1 LVFRNKKNPDRPI
14 RLAVFFS
21 GGGSTLQNL
30 VDRIGEGKLNARIEW
45 TLASRSHAS
54 GIEKSRRAGIEC
66 HVLPRKDFDSSAD
79 YSAAINK
86 ILKSQPVDLIILA
99 GFMSLYR
106 YPPDYAGRVL
116 NVHPA
121 LLPAFGG
128 KGMYGHHVHE
138 AVLASGAKETG
149 ATVHIVDEEYDR
161 GPIVLQESIPVLE
174 GDTPESLADRVQA
187 LERKLYPQAI
197 QLFAEGRLQIEKGRV
212 RIMERSSA

>member
-1 LVFRNKKNPDRPI
+1 MTDQPI

-30 VDRIGEGKLNARIEW
+30 IDRIEEGELDARIVW
-45 TLASRSHAS
+45 TLSSRRNAG
-54 GIEKSRRAGIEC
+54 GIEKSQRAGIDC
-66 HVLPRKDFDSSAD
+66 QVLPRKDFSSTES

-86 ILKSQPVDLIILA
+86 LLSERPIDVIVLA

-106 YPPDYAGRVL
+106 YPPEYAGRVL

-161 GPIVLQESIPVLE
+161 GPIVLQESIPVLP
-174 GDTPESLADRVQA
+174 GDTPDSLADRVQA
-187 LERKLYPQAI
+187 LERKLYPRAI
-197 QLFAEGRLQIEKGRV
+197 QLFAEGRLRIEGRQV
-212 RIMERSSA
+212 RILERSPA